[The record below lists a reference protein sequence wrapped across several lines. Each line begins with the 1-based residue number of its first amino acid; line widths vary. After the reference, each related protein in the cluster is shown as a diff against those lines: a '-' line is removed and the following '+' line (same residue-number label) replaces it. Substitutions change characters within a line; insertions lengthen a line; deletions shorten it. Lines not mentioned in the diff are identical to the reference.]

1 MRKITD
7 KDNSRVIPVI
17 FTEKYTSEVM
27 QMDYV
32 NAFWVGGLI
41 CALAQILL
49 EKTKMMPGR
58 IMVLLVCLGAVI
70 SVFGWYEPFMEY
82 AGAGAG
88 VPLLGYGNILM
99 KGVKEAVDQ
108 DGFIGLFKGGF
119 TNGAVGCSA
128 ALVFGYL
135 ASLIFKPKMKK

>member
-1 MRKITD
+1 
-7 KDNSRVIPVI
+7 
-17 FTEKYTSEVM
+17 
-27 QMDYV
+27 MDYV

-49 EKTKMMPGR
+49 DRTKMLPGR
-58 IMVLLVCLGAVI
+58 VMVLLVVLGAVI
-70 SVFGWYEPFMEY
+70 SFFGWYEPFGEY
-82 AGAGAG
+82 AGAN

-99 KGVKEAVDQ
+99 KGIKEAVDK

-135 ASLIFKPKMKK
+135 ASLIFRPKVKKA